1 MKPTDAMV
9 EAACKGY
16 WPSHWP
22 QQFAGGDLTSIR
34 GHMLAAITAAL
45 SHPDAQA
52 VSREEVIRECAAIAG
67 ARDEDGYLEW
77 PDGEEIAKA
86 ILALLT
92 RKAQ

>member
-9 EAACKGY
+9 EAARQAFIESASDY
-16 WPSHWP
+16 TRL
-22 QQFAGGDLTSIR
+22 DISISSA
-34 GHMLAAITAAL
+34 LTAAL
-45 SHPDAQA
+45 SHHDAQA
-52 VSREEVIRECAAIAG
+52 VSREEIIRECAAIAG

-92 RKAQ
+92 RKAP